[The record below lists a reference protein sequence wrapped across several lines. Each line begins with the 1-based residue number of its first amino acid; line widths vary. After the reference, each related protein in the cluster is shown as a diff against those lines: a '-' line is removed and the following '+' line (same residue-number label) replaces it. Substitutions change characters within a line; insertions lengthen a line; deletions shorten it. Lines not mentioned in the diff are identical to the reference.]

1 MFRFDS
7 LAEVMR
13 YWSELEY
20 IALHRVLEN
29 DDDENS
35 VEEVAEVTPSNN
47 SNLPPEVLVRY
58 NWTGLNVLTNYQK
71 KVLNDNKEDV
81 TEDNEEYEK
90 ITPKVQEVAKKSRLS
105 AQQVLMYYKKIKLR
119 ALKRA
124 RTIAKKK
131 EARQRTEKEE
141 IEEEIE
147 DLNTTAPRRRSGKKK
162 AATATAEEDEMSTE
176 EPRAG
181 SNALFGSF
189 NRPQRP
195 GAAQRPSISIR
206 FDTGNFGA
214 LRGAIESATPGENQL
229 EYAREEE
236 EEFDLEEEQ
245 QATKT
250 RVRPTRKVFW
260 NSEEDFIILK
270 HYTVQRADNPS
281 LGPQDDVDWTALAN
295 IIHKPP
301 EACKKRLKYLMRFT
315 QCQRAVQAAIEQRHR
330 QQNTAVSKDAGDMSA
345 LSSALT
351 TLEKQSITFDLPKSI
366 KDFEN
371 LFDIESVQ
379 KPELQLSTAAN
390 TVLADYLKVCILL
403 NYNMKWLLNV
413 DFSVS

>member
-1 MFRFDS
+1 MIRFES
-7 LAEVMR
+7 LADVMR

-20 IALHRVLEN
+20 IALHRALEN

-35 VEEVAEVTPSNN
+35 AEGTDLATTN
-47 SNLPPEVLVRY
+47 SANLPQEALVRY

-71 KVLNDNKEDV
+71 KVLNDNKEEA
-81 TEDNEEYEK
+81 TQDNEEYEK
-90 ITPKVQEVAKKSRLS
+90 VTPKIQDIAKKSRLS

-131 EARQRTEKEE
+131 EARYRSEKEE
-141 IEEEIE
+141 MEEEIE
-147 DLNTTAPRRRSGKKK
+147 DLQTTTPRRKSGKKK
-162 AATATAEEDEMSTE
+162 AVAATEEDEMSTE
-176 EPRAG
+176 EPGRP
-181 SNALFGSF
+181 NALFGSF

-195 GAAQRPSISIR
+195 GTQRANISIR

-236 EEFDLEEEQ
+236 EEYDLEEEQ
-245 QATKT
+245 QANKT

-270 HYTVQRADNPS
+270 HYTVQRADNPA
-281 LGPQDDVDWTALAN
+281 LGPQDDVDWTALSN

-315 QCQRAVQAAIEQRHR
+315 QCQRAVQAAIEQRHK
-330 QQNTAVSKDAGDMSA
+330 QQSSVSKDGSDMLA

-351 TLEKQSITFDLPKSI
+351 TLEKQAITFDLPKSI
-366 KDFEN
+366 KDFEQ
-371 LFDIESVQ
+371 LFDVESVQ

-390 TVLADYLKVCILL
+390 TVLADYLKVRKKFII
-403 NYNMKWLLNV
+403 
-413 DFSVS
+413 D